1 MHFLRRVLV
10 KYRTEKM
17 LAGRPKRRK
26 MRRRVAKNLS
36 RPELLKIAESVVVVL
51 VSLRS
56 DVLVWFGFVDIS
68 LKG

>member
-1 MHFLRRVLV
+1 M

-17 LAGRPKRRK
+17 FAGRPKRRK

-36 RPELLKIAESVVVVL
+36 RPELLKFVKSTVVVL
-51 VSLRS
+51 VSLRREEF
-56 DVLVWFGFVDIS
+56 VWFGFVDIS